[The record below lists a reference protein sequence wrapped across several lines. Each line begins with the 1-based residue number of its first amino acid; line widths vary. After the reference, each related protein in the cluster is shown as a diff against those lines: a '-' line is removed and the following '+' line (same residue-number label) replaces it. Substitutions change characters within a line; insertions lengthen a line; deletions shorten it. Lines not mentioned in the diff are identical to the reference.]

1 MHLKPFTPL
10 HLRLEF
16 GLWENRL
23 MKRIR
28 FTEEQ
33 IGGRASNE
41 KVDEVEADVVRV
53 HLVLDSAQ

>member
-1 MHLKPFTPL
+1 
-10 HLRLEF
+10 
-16 GLWENRL
+16 